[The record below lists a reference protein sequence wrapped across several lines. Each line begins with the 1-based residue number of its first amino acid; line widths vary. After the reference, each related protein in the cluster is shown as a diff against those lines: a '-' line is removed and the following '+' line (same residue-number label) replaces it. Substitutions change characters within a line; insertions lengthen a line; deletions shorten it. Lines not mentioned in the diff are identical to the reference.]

1 MIVSCSGGRG
11 GGGGPGGAAGGGRRG
26 AGGGGGPRGRV
37 SQRWRSEPW
46 SAPGMKGEQ
55 IDGRRY

>member
-11 GGGGPGGAAGGGRRG
+11 GGGRGGGAGNHK
-26 AGGGGGPRGRV
+26 GGGP
-37 SQRWRSEPW
+37 EPW